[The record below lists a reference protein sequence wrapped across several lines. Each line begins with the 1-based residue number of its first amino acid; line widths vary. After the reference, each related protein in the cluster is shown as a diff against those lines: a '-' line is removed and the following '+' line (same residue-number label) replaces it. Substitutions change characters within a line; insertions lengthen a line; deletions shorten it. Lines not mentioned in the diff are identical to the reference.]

1 MKQISLKTG
10 PASPHHLFRIY
21 PLSMNDAQMAEIHEN
36 APVAIFGFNRPRHLE
51 RCLKSLEVNKEA
63 ARTDIFIFID
73 GPRSQDD
80 VRLVSETRKI
90 ARRTYRFKTVTV
102 VEQEFNLGLGTS
114 ITNGISYV
122 LKLRDRLI
130 VLEDDLTVSR
140 YFLSYMNQG
149 LNIYKDNGVV
159 GSIHGYNFSFEKPLS
174 EPYFIRGGDCLGW
187 ATWAD
192 RWNLFSKDSASTY
205 SKLKRLN
212 LIKAFDL
219 DGSFRY
225 SNILKNEIRDGFH
238 SWAINWHASLF
249 SNGRLTLYPG
259 LSLVEYNGAD
269 GSGTHPIKNSTLWD
283 TKLSEKMAWDFPDRI
298 VESKDGFEQ
307 LKKYYEKTYP
317 SRNPLLGLTNWIR
330 YKFLS

>member
-1 MKQISLKTG
+1 MG
-10 PASPHHLFRIY
+10 PEGPDYLFRIY
-21 PLSMNDAQMAEIHEN
+21 PSSMNSAQIEEIQEC

-51 RCLKSLEVNKEA
+51 RCLESLEVNREA
-63 ARTDIFIFID
+63 NRTDIFIFVD
-73 GPRSQDD
+73 GPRNEND
-80 VRLVSETRKI
+80 VRLVNETREI
-90 ARRTYRFKTVTV
+90 ARRAYKFRTVTV
-102 VEQEFNLGLGTS
+102 VEQEFNLGLGAS
-114 ITNGISYV
+114 ITSGISYV
-122 LKLRDRLI
+122 LKLHHSLI

-149 LNIYKDNGVV
+149 LDIYKDNSNV
-159 GSIHGYNFSFEKPLS
+159 GSIHGFNFNFEEPLS

-192 RWNLFSKDSASTY
+192 RWSLFSKDSAGTY
-205 SKLKRLN
+205 TKLKKLN

-225 SNILKNEIRDGFH
+225 SDILKNEIRDGFH

-249 SNGRLTLYPG
+249 SYGKFTLYPG
-259 LSLVEYNGAD
+259 LSLIEYNGAD

-283 TKLSEKMAWDFPDRI
+283 TKLSEKFAWDFPNNV
-298 VESKDGFEQ
+298 VESKDGLQQ
-307 LKKYYEKTYP
+307 LKKYYEKTYS